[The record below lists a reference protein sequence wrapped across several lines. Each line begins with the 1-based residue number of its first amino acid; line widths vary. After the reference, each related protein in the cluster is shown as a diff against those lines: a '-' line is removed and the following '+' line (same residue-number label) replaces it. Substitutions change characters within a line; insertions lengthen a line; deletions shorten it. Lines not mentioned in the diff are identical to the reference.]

1 MTVSPRLWLTALGLA
16 LLAQG
21 VLLTACE
28 RSRNET
34 ASEARSVLHRS
45 LGAEPA
51 SLDPQLA
58 EDNASL
64 AVIADLYE
72 GLTRVAADGS
82 VVPGA
87 AARWEQASDR
97 LTYTFHLRPGLAW
110 SNGDALTAA
119 HFAAG
124 LARATAPDSVAPNR
138 PLLEALTR
146 IEAIDERTLRLSLSR
161 PLLYLPALLALPV
174 AMPLHPSSRTVD
186 ERPVN
191 GAYVLANRI
200 PGEKIELVRNERFH
214 DAATVAID
222 RVVHLPLVDLGAEVA
237 RFRTDAL
244 DLTSEVPNA
253 LFADLRA
260 KLPDQLRVDPYLSV
274 YAYAVNLGRL
284 PSREM
289 RHALALAIDRER
301 ITSLVTGAGERPAYG
316 WVPDGLPGYAPARYP
331 WGAQPAAEQAVA
343 ARNAWRS
350 GTTAAPFSRPLV
362 LCTDA
367 SDNHHRTAVA
377 LADMWHATLGVEVR
391 MVELEWNVY
400 LATRRAPG
408 ECDLVRL
415 GWSADFVDPEAFLG
429 LFESG
434 HPQNT
439 LGYSSPA
446 YDRLLAAS
454 RAAPADARR
463 LELLADADAQ
473 LLDDTPVIPVFFRVA
488 KRLVQP
494 WVEGYRPNPLGQV
507 ASRDL
512 ALRPRRRKT
521 GGTDV
526 ARPQGGP

>member
-1 MTVSPRLWLTALGLA
+1 MNEMAAPGARTSRPCLIALVLVPLA
-16 LLAQG
+16 SG

-28 RSRNET
+28 R
-34 ASEARSVLHRS
+34 RSPEGVAEPGPVLRRS

-51 SLDPQLA
+51 TLDPQLA

-64 AVIADLYE
+64 AVVADLYE
-72 GLTRVAADGS
+72 GLTRIAADGS

-87 AARWEQASDR
+87 AARWEQSADR
-97 LTYTFHLRPGLAW
+97 LTYTFHLRPGLTW

-146 IEAIDERTLRLSLSR
+146 IEAIDDGTLRLTLSR
-161 PLLYLPALLALPV
+161 PVLYLPALLALPV
-174 AMPLHPSSRTVD
+174 AMPLHPDVRAID

-191 GAYVLANRI
+191 GAYVLARRI
-200 PGEKIELVRNERFH
+200 AGEKIELARNERFH
-214 DAATVAID
+214 DAATVAIEG
-222 RVVHLPLVDLGAEVA
+222 VVHLPLVDLGAEVA
-237 RFRTDAL
+237 RFRTGAL
-244 DLTSEVPNA
+244 DLTSEVPNSQFP
-253 LFADLRA
+253 LLRE
-260 KLPDQLRVDPYLSV
+260 KLPDRLRVDPYLSV
-274 YAYAVNLGRL
+274 YAYAVNFARL
-284 PSREM
+284 PSPEM
-289 RHALALAIDRER
+289 RRALSLAIDRER

-316 WVPDGLPGYAPARYP
+316 WVPDGLPGYVPARYA
-331 WGAQPAAEQAVA
+331 WAGQAAAERVA
-343 ARNAWRS
+343 AARSAWGS
-350 GTTAAPFSRPLV
+350 GTAAAPFSRPLV
-362 LCTDA
+362 MCTDA

-377 LADMWHATLGVEVR
+377 LADIWRGTLGVEVR

-400 LATRRAPG
+400 LETRRAPG
-408 ECDLVRL
+408 DCDLVRL

-454 RAAPADARR
+454 RSAPEEAVRR
-463 LELLADADAQ
+463 ELLAGADAQ
-473 LLDDTPVIPVFFRVA
+473 LLVDAPVIPVFFRVA

-512 ALRPRRRKT
+512 ALRPRQEKKT
-521 GGTDV
+521 GGD
-526 ARPQGGP
+526 

>member
-1 MTVSPRLWLTALGLA
+1 MPGVRVTRRWLTALGLA
-16 LLAQG
+16 LLVQC

-28 RSRNET
+28 RSRNEN
-34 ASEARSVLHRS
+34 ASEQRSVLRRS

-51 SLDPQLA
+51 TLDPQLA

-72 GLTRVAADGS
+72 GLTRIAADGS

-87 AARWEQASDR
+87 AERWEQSTDR
-97 LTYTFHLRPGLAW
+97 LTYIFHLRSGLTW

-124 LARATAPDSVAPNR
+124 LERATAPDSVAPYR
-138 PLLEALTR
+138 PLLEAVGR
-146 IEAIDERTLRLSLSR
+146 VEAIDERTLRLTLSR
-161 PLLYLPALLALPV
+161 PVLYLPALLALPV
-174 AMPLHPSSRTVD
+174 AMPLHPSARSVD

-222 RVVHLPLVDLGAEVA
+222 RIVHLPLVDLGAEVA
-237 RFRTDAL
+237 RFRTNAL
-244 DLTSEVPNA
+244 DLTSEVPNSQ
-253 LFADLRA
+253 FADLRA
-260 KLPDQLRVDPYLSV
+260 KLPDQLRADPYLSV

-284 PSREM
+284 PSHEM
-289 RHALALAIDRER
+289 RRALALAIDRER

-316 WVPDGLPGYAPARYP
+316 WVPDGLPRYAGARYA
-331 WGAQPAAEQAVA
+331 WAGQPATEREAA
-343 ARNAWRS
+343 ARSAWNIA
-350 GTTAAPFSRPLV
+350 TASAPFARPLV

-391 MVELEWNVY
+391 VVELEWNVY

-408 ECDLVRL
+408 ECDLIRL

-446 YDRLLAAS
+446 YDRLLVAS
-454 RAAPADARR
+454 RAAADEAQR
-463 LELLADADAQ
+463 LEQLAGADAQ
-473 LLDDTPVIPVFFRVA
+473 LLDDVPVIPVFFRVT

-494 WVEGYRPNPLGQV
+494 WVEGYRPNPLGQI

-512 ALRPRRRKT
+512 ALRPRAEEKA
-521 GGTDV
+521 GGD
-526 ARPQGGP
+526 

>member
-1 MTVSPRLWLTALGLA
+1 MSVIVPGVPLPRPWLTALVVA
-16 LLAQG
+16 LLAQAA
-21 VLLTACE
+21 LLTACE
-28 RSRNET
+28 RSRDET
-34 ASEARSVLHRS
+34 ASDTRQVLRRS

-51 SLDPQLA
+51 TLDPQLA

-72 GLTRVAADGS
+72 GLTRIAADGS

-87 AARWEQASDR
+87 AEHWEHSTDR
-97 LTYTFHLRPGLAW
+97 LIYTFHLRSGLAW

-124 LARATAPDSVAPNR
+124 LERATAPDSVAPNR
-138 PLLEALTR
+138 PLLEAVTR
-146 IEAIDERTLRLSLSR
+146 VEAIDERTLRLSLSH
-161 PLLYLPALLALPV
+161 PVLYLPALLALPV
-174 AMPLHPSSRTVD
+174 AMPLHPGSRPVA

-222 RVVHLPLVDLGAEVA
+222 RVVHVPLVDLAAEVA
-237 RFRTDAL
+237 RFRTEAL
-244 DLTSEVPNA
+244 DLTSEVPNSQ
-253 LFADLRA
+253 FADLRA

-274 YAYAVNLGRL
+274 YAYAVNLARL

-316 WVPDGLPGYAPARYP
+316 WVPDGLPGYVPARYV
-331 WGAQPAAEQAVA
+331 WAAQPAAEQAVA

-408 ECDLVRL
+408 ECDLIRL

-454 RAAPADARR
+454 RAAADEAQR
-463 LELLADADAQ
+463 LELFAGADAQ
-473 LLDDTPVIPVFFRVA
+473 LLDDTPVIPVFFRVT

-494 WVEGYRPNPLGQV
+494 WVEGYRPNPLGQI

-512 ALRPRRRKT
+512 AVRPRVEERA
-521 GGTDV
+521 GGD
-526 ARPQGGP
+526 